1 MTSQG
6 NQQLHQL
13 HPSLFF
19 KNDPTNSTNLTKKGQ
34 KRSEKV
40 EKSRKR
46 SKKIKTPNFRSFP
59 SSAPTPP
66 HQLSQASR
74 RTVDSCSGSPPR
86 HGGTGHPKRS
96 TGAVSCALVW
106 RFQDPVV
113 QQNHEWVEASQ
124 KDFKIDELNCSFK
137 TRCDSSIFWEGI
149 PMIWSKALKSRK

>member
-1 MTSQG
+1 MTSQDS
-6 NQQLHQL
+6 QQLHQL

-34 KRSEKV
+34 KRSKKV
-40 EKSRKR
+40 EKGRKGRRSKKVEKGRKRSKRSKKDLIEKRER

-113 QQNHEWVEASQ
+113 QQNHEWIEASQ
-124 KDFKIDELNCSFK
+124 KDCKIDELN
-137 TRCDSSIFWEGI
+137 
-149 PMIWSKALKSRK
+149 